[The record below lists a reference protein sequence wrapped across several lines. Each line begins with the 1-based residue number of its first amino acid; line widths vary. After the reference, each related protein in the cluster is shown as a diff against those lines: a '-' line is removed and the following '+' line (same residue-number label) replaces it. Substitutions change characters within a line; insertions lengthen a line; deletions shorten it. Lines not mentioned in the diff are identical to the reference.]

1 MARLRRLTSR
11 EVLRILR
18 GFGFEIVS
26 IRGSHAKLVRVT
38 ASGERQVLTVPVHAE
53 LQVGTIRA
61 IYRQASRFIDSAELQ
76 RKFYSG

>member
-1 MARLRRLTSR
+1 MTRLKRLTSR

-26 IRGSHAKLVRVT
+26 TRGSHAKLVRVT
-38 ASGERQVLTVPVHAE
+38 ASGDRQVLTVPVHAE
-53 LQVGTIRA
+53 LPVGTVRA

-76 RKFYSG
+76 RQFFSG

>member
-1 MARLRRLTSR
+1 LRRLTSR

-26 IRGSHAKLVRVT
+26 TRGSHAKLVQVT

-53 LQVGTIRA
+53 LPVGTIRA
-61 IYRQASRFIDSAELQ
+61 IYRQASRFIDSVEL
-76 RKFYSG
+76 RREFFSD

>member
-1 MARLRRLTSR
+1 M
-11 EVLRILR
+11 LRILR

-38 ASGERQVLTVPVHAE
+38 ASGQRQVLTVPVHAE